1 MGTDGAAIA
10 SWAPEEEG
18 TIQVAAITDE
28 DTPADP
34 MHMRVGLRV
43 EEAIAAAM
51 VRPTAVVMV
60 EDTVVVMMGDTVVG
74 TDMMVAIGKS

>member
-1 MGTDGAAIA
+1 
-10 SWAPEEEG
+10 
-18 TIQVAAITDE
+18 
-28 DTPADP
+28 

-60 EDTVVVMMGDTVVG
+60 EDTVEDTVVG